1 MMIGARTAAWS
12 GKALPYREVDYIES
26 LSSDSYFQTEIY
38 PSADFSYHGKF
49 FIDLLK
55 NSNAQILIGCGW
67 GSNGSSF
74 IPAVHSWHPATAA
87 TTEIQSRFVWG
98 SKAIISGIG
107 FGGNEFE
114 IIVTTDSDGLHER
127 IIANGTEELTADFP
141 TFLPSQ
147 SVVMP
152 IRFLACGADTLYVN
166 SLGSR
171 IIGRHT
177 MHSGSV
183 DAEFI
188 PVDDGN
194 GNGCLYESVSRT
206 LLRPAAGSFSV
217 FRTT

>member
-1 MMIGARTAAWS
+1 MMLGARTGAWS
-12 GKALPYREVDYIES
+12 GKALPYREVNYIES

-49 FIDLLK
+49 FINLLK
-55 NSNAQILIGCGW
+55 NSDVQALIGCGW
-67 GSNGSSF
+67 GNNGSSF
-74 IPAVHSWHPATAA
+74 IPAMHAWHPVTD
-87 TTEIQSRFVWG
+87 TTTGIQSRFVWR
-98 SKAIISGIG
+98 SKEIISGIG

-114 IIVTTDSDGLHER
+114 IIVTTDSGGLHAR
-127 IIANGTEELTADFP
+127 IIANGTEEGTADFP
-141 TFLPSQ
+141 TFILSQ
-147 SVVMP
+147 DVIMP
-152 IRFLACGADTLYVN
+152 IRFLACGTDNLYVN

-194 GNGCLYESVSRT
+194 GSGCLYESVSRT
-206 LLRPAAGSFSV
+206 LLMPAAGSFSV
-217 FRTT
+217 F